1 MEINSASISDMQT
14 ICTLLQGQFDE
25 HGISFD
31 AERLNKAV
39 EEILIDEQWGS
50 FLLAREQDRSVG
62 LAAVSY
68 TRTLEHGGKSA
79 WLDELY
85 VLPEKRG
92 RGIGTA
98 LVEEVIARCRASGC
112 AAIDLEVDQEHQD
125 AERLYSRHG
134 FKQLP
139 RARWA
144 LRV

>member
-1 MEINSASISDMQT
+1 
-14 ICTLLQGQFDE
+14 
-25 HGISFD
+25 
-31 AERLNKAV
+31 
-39 EEILIDEQWGS
+39 
-50 FLLAREQDRSVG
+50 
-62 LAAVSY
+62 
-68 TRTLEHGGKSA
+68 LEHGGKSA